1 MASQARLR
9 KGKGPK
15 SPPEIDVDLPESAAV
30 ARIAAG
36 LPTPR
41 STLGSPLISH
51 ATYKRSGVGDLAA
64 GPRRHISLSQVE
76 LGSWLCCM
84 APVFILFSTY
94 GSVLLST
101 LFWTY
106 LAELICACLTL
117 VTSLWIGN
125 LSIATLRGIHQ
136 LREASSIDWH
146 ERLRQIPEEER
157 SGVKHIILLPNYM
170 ESEKMLKETL
180 DYLARSKLAK
190 NCLHVV
196 LGMEGREGQ
205 PARAKAER
213 IIAEKKHLFADIF
226 ATYHP
231 QGLPG
236 EVAGKSSNTQWA
248 FREAL
253 RRYGAS
259 LSKRDLSKVFLTVAD
274 ADTLLH
280 PNYLSAMTYQGLM
293 MDKEERSWAIWQPP
307 VMLLRN
313 LFNVPAVTRATAHGT
328 LIFELSAL
336 SWQRIFPAFAYSSY
350 SMTLALASHPEVDGW
365 DVDVIAEDHHMFCK
379 CFFAALWELSHA
391 KKEHAKISNGK
402 DANPVQIVPQV
413 KVHPVF
419 LPAVSYLAESPD
431 GYVASLKARFQ
442 QARRHMQGL
451 VEIGYVCLQWARLSM
466 SIGAKNIPLRTHLR
480 IGMIFL
486 KMNILTI
493 TCTSQC
499 FALILMA
506 LVKLV
511 PRMGSLVA
519 YLAQV
524 EFGQLQQDIGT
535 YAASMNSAEKAL
547 AAGISQI
554 SGVMVLYTAVTA
566 AVISDM
572 VEGRYYQNL
581 QPCPTQTSTENATE
595 GEAEQDSQQPAP
607 CSESRLEMPGLKE
620 GPRSWLCRLALF
632 AYIFT
637 DNTMFGYPAILV
649 FAVIPVLMAGWSL
662 LRRGTDFE
670 YIVASKPE

>member
-64 GPRRHISLSQVE
+64 GPRRHISLSEVE
-76 LGSWLCCM
+76 LVSWMCCM
-84 APVFILFSTY
+84 APVFMLFSTY
-94 GSVLLST
+94 LSVFFSS
-101 LFWTY
+101 LFCTY
-106 LAELICACLTL
+106 LAELICAYLTL
-117 VTSLWIGN
+117 LASLWIGN
-125 LSIATLRGIHQ
+125 MSLACLLGIYR
-136 LREASSIDWH
+136 LREAGSIDWH
-146 ERLRQIPEEER
+146 ARLHEIPEEEK
-157 SGVKHIILLPNYM
+157 SGIKHIILLPNYM

-180 DYLARSKLAK
+180 DNLARSKLAK

-213 IIAEKKHLFADIF
+213 IIADKKHLFADIF

-259 LSKRDLSKVFLTVAD
+259 LSKRDLSKVWITVAD

-280 PNYLSAMTYQGLM
+280 PHYLSAMTYQGLK
-293 MDKEERSWAIWQPP
+293 MDKEERSWTIWQPP

-391 KKEHAKISNGK
+391 KKEHAKVTNG
-402 DANPVQIVPQV
+402 DEGNAVEIVPQV
-413 KVHPVF
+413 KVQPVF
-419 LPAVSYLAESPD
+419 LPAVSYLAESSD

-442 QARRHMQGL
+442 QGRRHMQGL
-451 VEIGYVCLQWARLSM
+451 VELGYVCLQWARLSS
-466 SIGAKNIPLRTHLR
+466 SIGARNIPLRTHFSIAL
-480 IGMIFL
+480 IL
-486 KMNILTI
+486 VKMHTLQI
-493 TCTSQC
+493 TCTCQC
-499 FALILMA
+499 FALVMMA
-506 LVKLV
+506 LTKLV
-511 PRMGSLVA
+511 PRAGSLLA
-519 YLAQV
+519 YLLQV
-524 EFGQLQQDIGT
+524 GFDQMRQDVGSML
-535 YAASMNSAEKAL
+535 ASMNGAEKAL

-554 SGVMVLYTAVTA
+554 SGVMVLYTIAGAV
-566 AVISDM
+566 VISDM
-572 VEGRYYQNL
+572 VEGRYYQNV
-581 QPCPTQTSTENATE
+581 
-595 GEAEQDSQQPAP
+595 
-607 CSESRLEMPGLKE
+607 
-620 GPRSWLCRLALF
+620 PRAHPNGFVWQC
-632 AYIFT
+632 
-637 DNTMFGYPAILV
+637 
-649 FAVIPVLMAGWSL
+649 
-662 LRRGTDFE
+662 
-670 YIVASKPE
+670 